1 MKKEYNLDYKKI
13 IPHVI
18 AVAIFI
24 MVSAIY
30 FSPVM
35 SGKVLKMPDI
45 IQYKGMSKESK
56 DFKNTNNG
64 EQTLWTGTSFSGMPT
79 YQTGM
84 QSKTN
89 LVKYIDKFI
98 KLGLPRPMDMV
109 FLYLIG
115 FYILLLT
122 LKIDYRIA
130 IFGAI
135 GYAFSSY
142 FFIIIEAGHT
152 SKALAIGYL
161 PLIIASVLYT
171 YKSKR
176 WFLGAVSTSLFV
188 ALQLYSNHYQITYYT
203 AILLLMIG
211 VTQLVKEIRNKTILN
226 FFKRSFALLLAAV
239 LALGTN
245 YTVFSTTME
254 YSEVSQRGP
263 SELTPKYG
271 EEKDIG
277 MDYDYITQYSYGID
291 ETMTFLIPD
300 FKGGAMKDGN
310 YWGEIKYKK
319 DNNQKVEYW
328 GPAYPTYVG
337 AIIFFL
343 FFLGFIYLKSYH
355 KYWIIASIVI
365 TVMLGWGRHL
375 NWFTEFFVNYFPM
388 YDKFRAVTMIM
399 IIAQFSIALFA
410 VMALNKFIKDD
421 NKLLKEKKLK
431 NSFYIIGGITL
442 LFALVPSYFL
452 DFISPTEKD
461 NLLRGQNISDLSNA
475 ISSRQDVLQ
484 SDAWRSFM
492 FILFA
497 AAFLYMYVKNIIT
510 KKYVILLIGTLVI
523 LDMWSINK
531 RYLNKDSFVDEFTY
545 NVVKDNEDLKII
557 ENNKNRERVYDFTDS
572 PFSSAMASYFHHSIG
587 GYSAAKIKR
596 YQEIY
601 ENYLSRQPIIKSF
614 KDTIIMVPKKD
625 GSMKPKEFL
634 WPTKAQVNVLQM
646 LNCGWIKST
655 PSFTTS
661 QFMSQF
667 EMPYQPMGNA
677 RFVEKISIINNAD
690 QEFKEI
696 ETFNPLTTAI
706 VDKKFSINQSDFNY
720 DPNSKIKLDI
730 KKYKPNHLIY
740 NIDKPSVFNQLAV
753 FSEVYYEKGWNAYI
767 DGKIVP
773 HFRANYILRA
783 MIVPAG
789 TKKIEFKFE
798 PTSFS
803 NGENIALA
811 SSIILLLLLAFV
823 SFKEIK
829 SE

>member
-1 MKKEYNLDYKKI
+1 MKKKYNLDLKKI
-13 IPHVI
+13 IPHII
-18 AVAIFI
+18 AVGIFI
-24 MVSAIY
+24 TISAFY

-35 SGKVLKMPDI
+35 DGKVLNMPDI

-130 IFGAI
+130 IVGAI
-135 GYAFSSY
+135 GYTFSSY

-171 YKSKR
+171 YRSKK
-176 WFLGAVSTSLFV
+176 WLLGAVFTSLFV

-203 AILLLMIG
+203 AILLAMIG
-211 VTQLVKEIRNKTILN
+211 LTQFVKELRNKSLSN
-226 FFKRSFALLLAAV
+226 FFKRSAFLILAGL

-245 YTVFSTTME
+245 YTVLSTTME
-254 YSEVSQRGP
+254 YSKVSQRGS
-263 SELTPKYG
+263 SELTTKKG
-271 EEKDIG
+271 EKKDEG
-277 MDYDYITQYSYGID
+277 MSTDYITQYSYGID

-300 FKGGAMKDGN
+300 FKGGAMKDGK
-310 YWGEIKYKK
+310 YWGELRYI
-319 DNNQKVEYW
+319 NSNNPNQKVPFY
-328 GPAYPTYVG
+328 GPGAPTYVG
-337 AIIFFL
+337 AIIFFF
-343 FFLGFIYLKSYH
+343 FFLGLFYVKSSN
-355 KYWIIASIVI
+355 KYWLVASTAL
-365 TVMLGWGRHL
+365 TVMLGWGHNL
-375 NWFTEFFVNYFPM
+375 PAFTDFFIDYFPM

-399 IIAQFSIALFA
+399 IIAQFSIALLA
-410 VMALNKFIKDD
+410 VMALNQFIKDD
-421 NKLLKEKKLK
+421 DKVLKEKKLK
-431 NSFYIIGGITL
+431 NSFYIIGGVTL

-452 DFISPTEKD
+452 DFVSPAEKD
-461 NLLRGQNISDLSNA
+461 YLLLGGNMSELFGA

-484 SDAWRSFM
+484 SDAWRSFTYIFLAVIVLWM
-492 FILFA
+492 FI
-497 AAFLYMYVKNIIT
+497 KNII
-510 KKYVILLIGTLVI
+510 KKQYVILLVGALI
-523 LDMWSINK
+523 LFDMWSVNK
-531 RYLNKDSFVDEFTY
+531 RYLNKDSFVNEFEF
-545 NVVKDNEDLKII
+545 NVIKDNIDIEILRKNNNRSRLYDLS
-557 ENNKNRERVYDFTDS
+557 RST
-572 PFSSAMASYFHHSIG
+572 FSDARASYFHHSIG

-601 ENYLSRQPIIKSF
+601 ENYITF
-614 KDTIIMVPKKD
+614 KDTVINVPTKGGKMSSREI
-625 GSMKPKEFL
+625 G
-634 WPTKAQVNVLQM
+634 WPTKSQVNVLQM
-646 LNCGWIKST
+646 LNCGWVKS
-655 PSFTTS
+655 SQALTTS
-661 QFMSQF
+661 DFMAQYGF
-667 EMPYQPMGNA
+667 LYQPMGNA
-677 RFVEKISIINNAD
+677 IFVDSILIVDNPD
-690 QEFKEI
+690 EEFKAI
-696 ETFNPLTTAI
+696 ESFNPLTTAI
-706 VDKKFSINQSDFNY
+706 IDKTYKDQLSSFKY
-720 DPNSKIKLDI
+720 DKNASIKLNLKI
-730 KKYKPNHLIY
+730 YKPNHLTYDIVNSNY
-740 NIDKPSVFNQLAV
+740 NQLAV
-753 FSEVYYEKGWNAYI
+753 FSEIYYEKGWNAYI
-767 DGKIVP
+767 DGKIAP

-789 TKKIEFKFE
+789 AEKIEFKFE